1 MGQYT
6 EQLDGKRVVVFG
18 GTSGMGFCVASGAVE
33 HGASVVISGSQPEKL
48 EKAVGRIKKAYP
60 EGSDRISGHVCDLS
74 NADRLEENLSAFF
87 DVATN
92 NGKPIDH
99 IVFTAGDTL
108 NNPPLSEVTVEIAQ
122 KMMVVRYLGSV
133 MVAKIGP
140 RYMNKADSS
149 SITLTSG
156 TAVRKPIPG
165 WALPGGLVSAIEG
178 LSKGLALDLA
188 PIRVNCVMPGMIN
201 TEMWH
206 IIPEDQ
212 REEFME
218 QQGKGTVLNRVGKPE
233 EAAQAYLYLMKDQFA
248 TGSTVATHG
257 GGLLK

>member
-6 EQLDGKRVVVFG
+6 EQLDGKLVVVFG
-18 GTSGMGFCVASGAVE
+18 GSSGIGFCVASGAVE
-33 HGASVVISGSQPEKL
+33 HGARVVISGSQPEKL
-48 EKAVGRIKKAYP
+48 EKAVQKIQKACP
-60 EGSDRISGHVCDLS
+60 EGSERVSGHVCDLS
-74 NADRLEENLSAFF
+74 NGDRLEGNLTAFF

-92 NGKPIDH
+92 GKTVDH
-99 IVFTAGDTL
+99 VVFTAGDTL
-108 NNPPLSEVTVEIAQ
+108 NNPPLSEMTVDLVQ

-140 RYMNKADSS
+140 RYMNQADSS

-156 TAVRKPIPG
+156 TAARKPIPG
-165 WALPGGLVSAIEG
+165 WAVPGSVVSAIEG

-212 REEFME
+212 RPQFME

-233 EAAQAYLYLMKDQFA
+233 EAAQAYLYLMKDNFA
-248 TGSTVATHG
+248 TGSTVETHG

>member
-18 GTSGMGFCVASGAVE
+18 GTSGMGFCVASAAVD
-33 HGASVVISGSQPEKL
+33 HGAWVVISGSQLEKL
-48 EKAVGRIKKAYP
+48 EKAVQRIQKAFP
-60 EGSDRISGHVCDLS
+60 ERSDRISGHVCDLS
-74 NADRLEENLSAFF
+74 YADKLEENLTAFF

-92 NGKPIDH
+92 GKTIDH

-108 NNPPLSEVTVEIAQ
+108 NNPPLSEVTVDIVQ

-140 RYMNKADSS
+140 RYMNRADSS

-165 WALPGGLVSAIEG
+165 WAVPGSVVSAIEG

-206 IIPEDQ
+206 VIPEDQ
-212 REEFME
+212 RAQFME
-218 QQGKGTVLNRVGKPE
+218 QQGKGTLLNRVGKPE

-248 TGSTVATHG
+248 TGSTVATDG